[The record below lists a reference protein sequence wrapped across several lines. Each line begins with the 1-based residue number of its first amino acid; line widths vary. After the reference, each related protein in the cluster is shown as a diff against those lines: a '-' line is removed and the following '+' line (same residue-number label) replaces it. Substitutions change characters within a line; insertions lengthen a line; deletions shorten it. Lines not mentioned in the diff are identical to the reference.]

1 MASDFN
7 FEDEERPEGFP
18 WDSDRGEEVPPPNS
32 DDLQEKEVKVM
43 GVYEHPEQ
51 SGGQPSAFVLLRDAA
66 ERSVLILIGKFEAMS
81 IWLALEG
88 ASADRPLTH
97 DLLNNVITKMGGSV
111 ERILIDDLWNN
122 TYYAK
127 VTIGYDNKAL
137 EIDSRP
143 SDAIA
148 LALRAKAPIYMAE
161 SVLER
166 AAVQE
171 QDDQSMQDSDDQEQD
186 E

>member
-1 MASDFN
+1 MADDFD
-7 FEDEERPEGFP
+7 FEEEERPEGFRIP
-18 WDSDRGEEVPPPNS
+18 SEGEEPPER
-32 DDLQEKEVKVM
+32 DETDLQEKEVKVV
-43 GVYEHPEQ
+43 GVFEHPEQ
-51 SGGQPSAFVLLRDAA
+51 ATGQPSALVLLRDSRG
-66 ERSVLILIGKFEAMS
+66 RSVPIFIGKFEAMS

-88 ASADRPLTH
+88 TAPDRPLTH
-97 DLLNNVITKMGGSV
+97 DLLNNVISKMGGTV
-111 ERILIDDLWNN
+111 DRILIDDLWNN

-127 VTIGYDNKAL
+127 VTLAIDGKAI

-161 SVLER
+161 SVLEK

-171 QDDQSMQDSDDQEQD
+171 E
-186 E
+186 

>member
-1 MASDFN
+1 MADDFN
-7 FEDEERPEGFP
+7 FDDEERLDSSFFGRSEGE
-18 WDSDRGEEVPPPNS
+18 DETPPPSS
-32 DDLQEKEVKVM
+32 DQNLEEKEVKVV
-43 GVYEHPEQ
+43 GVYEHHEE
-51 SGGQPSAFVLLRDAA
+51 GTAQPSAFVLLRDNRG
-66 ERSVLILIGKFEAMS
+66 RSVLIFIGKFEAMS

-97 DLLNNVITKMGGSV
+97 DLLNNIINRMGGTI

-127 VTIGYDNKAL
+127 VTIAYDGKTMD
-137 EIDSRP
+137 IDARP
-143 SDAIA
+143 SDGIA
-148 LALRAKAPIYMAE
+148 VGLRAKAPIYMAE

-171 QDDQSMQDSDDQEQD
+171 E
-186 E
+186 